1 MKNTKFYD
9 NKIIQIG
16 LIYGLIGGII
26 MVFLRFVDFGLYYL
40 HGFLFIAN
48 YLINMIVGLNIYNKS
63 LQKKSTFLKRM
74 ITALFIYI
82 LTTITYVVITI
93 TFGKF
98 NIESTSGDK
107 LFLALISIALGL
119 VISSILALLVNQER
133 NRSIKY

>member
-16 LIYGLIGGII
+16 LIYGLIGGIV

-98 NIESTSGDK
+98 NIESTSVDK

>member
-16 LIYGLIGGII
+16 LIYGLIGGIV

-48 YLINMIVGLNIYNKS
+48 YLIDMIVGLNIYNKS

>member
-16 LIYGLIGGII
+16 LIYGLIGGIV

-63 LQKKSTFLKRM
+63 LQKKSTF
-74 ITALFIYI
+74 
-82 LTTITYVVITI
+82 
-93 TFGKF
+93 
-98 NIESTSGDK
+98 
-107 LFLALISIALGL
+107 
-119 VISSILALLVNQER
+119 
-133 NRSIKY
+133 

>member
-1 MKNTKFYD
+1 MKNTKFYH

-16 LIYGLIGGII
+16 LIYGLIGGIV

>member
-16 LIYGLIGGII
+16 LIYGLIGGIV

>member
-16 LIYGLIGGII
+16 LIYGLIGGIV

-82 LTTITYVVITI
+82 LTTTTYVVITI